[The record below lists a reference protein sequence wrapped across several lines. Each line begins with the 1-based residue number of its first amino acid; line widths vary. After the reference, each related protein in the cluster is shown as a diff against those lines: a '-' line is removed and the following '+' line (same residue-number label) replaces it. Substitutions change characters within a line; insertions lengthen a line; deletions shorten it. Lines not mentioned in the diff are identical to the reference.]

1 MKPCGG
7 PAFLLLAAAPLAHA
21 DWSASLTAASEY
33 ELTGIS
39 QSASRPVVQ
48 AGVLYFH
55 DSGLYGGSWASSGID
70 FGCCDASVEL
80 DYYVGYFRET
90 GSGIGW
96 DLSLNDYTYPG
107 SRDLG
112 YTEAALAITAGG
124 FSLRHAWS
132 NDFLGTGRSGYY
144 LEAAYEARLHEHW
157 YGLLHAGRTGGPAF
171 RRELIGFPAYSDYA
185 AGLAWRTPGR
195 TVKLRWVEALL
206 PARDRI
212 DSGVLRTTGRW
223 VFEITWRID

>member
-1 MKPCGG
+1 MSLRSG
-7 PAFLLLAAAPLAHA
+7 PALFLLAAAPLVHA

-55 DSGLYGGSWASSGID
+55 DSGLYAGSWASSGID
-70 FGCCDASVEL
+70 FGCCDAGMEL
-80 DYYVGYFRET
+80 DYYIGYFRET
-90 GSGIGW
+90 GFGFSW
-96 DLSLNDYTYPG
+96 DASLNDYTYPG

-112 YTEAALAITAGG
+112 YTEAALAVTAGG

-144 LEAAYEARLHEHW
+144 LEAACEVRLHKHW

-171 RRELIGFPAYSDYA
+171 RRALIGFPAYTDYA
-185 AGLAWRTPGR
+185 LGLAWRTPGWA
-195 TVKLRWVEALL
+195 VKLRRVEALL
-206 PARDRI
+206 SARDRI
-212 DSGVLRTTGRW
+212 DRDLLRTTGRW
-223 VFEITWRID
+223 VLEITYRID